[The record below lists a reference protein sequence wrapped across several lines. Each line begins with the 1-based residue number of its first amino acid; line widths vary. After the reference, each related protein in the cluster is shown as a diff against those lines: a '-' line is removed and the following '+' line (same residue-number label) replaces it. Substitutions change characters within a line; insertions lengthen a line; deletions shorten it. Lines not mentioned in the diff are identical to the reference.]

1 MGLFSFFKKSDKVG
15 KNSTVDSKD
24 VLGGKKGQISTQKQE
39 VHTKL
44 SFHPDWNVPQEQKYV
59 FNFLANDLEPLKPNQ
74 LSLAAINIEED
85 DATGAWN
92 VKAFFR
98 SSLNQSIELK
108 EIDLF
113 ITDAEGNVVAKQS
126 FDFAQLGTIPAES
139 ARPWVFTFKKESLL
153 TDEIPGEG
161 WKIAFNLVSLRG
173 HQLDLDAQW
182 EKQLKETQKEELRRI
197 VKELPKL
204 RDKEVNFTG
213 IQHVKM
219 DNGSLA
225 ITLLIRNGNDRDINL
240 EQLPLEVVDA
250 TGTAVANGTFK
261 LDPVLVVKA
270 NTSKPWTFVYPAD
283 LTTNLQEADFTRWA
297 ARVPQQAK

>member
-1 MGLFSFFKKSDKVG
+1 MGLFSFFRKSDKVG
-15 KNSTVDSKD
+15 KDSTVDSKA
-24 VLGGKKGQISTQKQE
+24 VLGGGKKGQISTQKQE
-39 VHTKL
+39 VYTKL
-44 SFHPDWNVPQEQKYV
+44 SFHPDWNVPQEQQYV

-85 DATGAWN
+85 AATGAWN

-98 SSLNQSIELK
+98 SSLNQPIELK
-108 EIDLF
+108 DIDLF
-113 ITDAEGNVVAKQS
+113 VTAEDGTVLAKQS
-126 FDFAQLGTIPAES
+126 FDFTQLGTIPAES
-139 ARPWVFTFKKESLL
+139 ARPWVFTFHKDSLL
-153 TDEIPGEG
+153 TDEIPGDG
-161 WKIAFNLVSLRG
+161 WQIAFNLVSLRG

-182 EKQLKETQKEELRRI
+182 EKQLSNDQKEELRKI

-250 TGTAVANGTFK
+250 NNAVVATGTFK
-261 LDPVLVVKA
+261 LDPVIVVKA

-283 LTTNLQEADFTRWA
+283 LTTNLADADFTRWA
-297 ARVPQQAK
+297 ARVPQK